1 MLGDINLGTED
12 IEPLFL
18 PIAEPTSMSSGEIS
32 SYTYVEICFGGTG
45 GYPNIRSC
53 TIIGL

>member
-18 PIAEPTSMSSGEIS
+18 PIAEPTSMSSGKIS